1 MIYSSTH
8 SNQLVATPMP
18 FVCMLKGSDHSIP
31 DSLDLRQGQA
41 HAGAAAGTDAT
52 IVTIEFETV

>member
-1 MIYSSTH
+1 
-8 SNQLVATPMP
+8 MP

-31 DSLDLRQGQA
+31 HSLDLRQGQA